1 MLFSNPLKISALW
14 LLAAICHAQE
24 VAPINPAK
32 VDKTGMLPPF
42 TKVLGERAAAAFG
55 KQDWPTARKA
65 YLEMLELDDGNALIW
80 ANLGAVEQQSGD
92 EKRALEC
99 FEKSVQI
106 NPQLAQTWTALGL
119 MLQKNGDTYRAI
131 SCFARAIHEEP
142 EDARAHNYLAIA
154 AKGLGWTD
162 AAEAELQRAIEL
174 KPDYGIAHFNMALM
188 LLERR
193 PPAIELARRHYQKAL
208 ALGVTKDDV
217 VERRLQE

>member
-1 MLFSNPLKISALW
+1 
-14 LLAAICHAQE
+14 
-24 VAPINPAK
+24 
-32 VDKTGMLPPF
+32 
-42 TKVLGERAAAAFG
+42 
-55 KQDWPTARKA
+55 
-65 YLEMLELDDGNALIW
+65 
-80 ANLGAVEQQSGD
+80 
-92 EKRALEC
+92 
-99 FEKSVQI
+99 
-106 NPQLAQTWTALGL
+106 
-119 MLQKNGDTYRAI
+119 MLQRKGDTYRAI

-162 AAEAELQRAIEL
+162 AAEAELQRSIEL

-208 ALGVTKDDV
+208 ALGVVKDDV